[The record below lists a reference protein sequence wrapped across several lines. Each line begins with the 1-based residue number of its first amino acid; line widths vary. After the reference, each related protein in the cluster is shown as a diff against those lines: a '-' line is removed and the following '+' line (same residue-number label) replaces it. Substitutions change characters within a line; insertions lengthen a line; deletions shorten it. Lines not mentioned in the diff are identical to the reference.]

1 MNSTSKMAKYTSQRY
16 TMTGQ
21 ESALWHAGDD
31 SERRRLLG
39 ALTDR
44 LADSVTGEGDCHY
57 LFHLADG
64 TLVARGVV
72 HPPIHLSG
80 MSM

>member
-1 MNSTSKMAKYTSQRY
+1 MNSTKRIARYTSRRY

-21 ESALWHAGDD
+21 ESALWHAGDE

-44 LADSVTGEGDCHY
+44 LADTVTEEGECHY

-72 HPPIHLSG
+72 HPAMHLSG
-80 MSM
+80 LNM